1 MSLRSISIIGL
12 CFVSALACGAC
23 RDADTP
29 DKTAN
34 DGGVVLETFPVHGSL
49 GISGL
54 ARSDDGTLW
63 ALPER
68 DRRMIVIP
76 PSGPITRVA
85 IHGAPEGVDLESLAW
100 IGGATLAFGTESQ
113 KADRL
118 TDPIYF
124 GVVGEAGIELKP
136 KLLFDYGAFST
147 RATRNAGIEA
157 LCAAGSKLVAVSEMV
172 LEVGGRRVAPMMV
185 YDLKT
190 GAAQRNTLLLLS
202 EVGKIAGLSC
212 RTMAG
217 SDALEALAIER
228 HFGISMVLRFIIP
241 VGEKDQTLPSEMIFD
256 FGARLTPPP
265 NFEGIEWIS
274 EDEAL
279 LVSDNQFR
287 TQTGETQLVKVKVP
301 LHNHPAR

>member
-1 MSLRSISIIGL
+1 MSLRSTTALL
-12 CFVSALACGAC
+12 CFFGPALAFSAC
-23 RDADTP
+23 RHPEATEAAQ
-29 DKTAN
+29 T
-34 DGGVVLETFPVHGSL
+34 DGGVVLETFPIHGSL

-68 DRRMIVIP
+68 DRRMIRIP
-76 PSGPITRVA
+76 PSGPITR
-85 IHGAPEGVDLESLAW
+85 ITISGAPEGVDLESLAW

-113 KADRL
+113 KSDRL
-118 TDPIYF
+118 LDPIYF
-124 GVVGEAGIELKP
+124 GVVTESGIELKP

-172 LEVGGRRVAPMMV
+172 LEVGGRRVAPMMI

-190 GAAQRNTLLLLS
+190 GEAQRNSLQLMS
-202 EVGKIAGLSC
+202 DVGKISGLTC
-212 RTMAG
+212 RTRTG

-228 HFGISMVLRFIIP
+228 HFGVSIVLRFVIP
-241 VGEKDQTLPSEMIFD
+241 AGEKDQILPSEVIFD

-287 TQTGETQLVKVKVP
+287 AQTGETQLVKLKVP
-301 LHNHPAR
+301 RHNLAP